1 MESGNWHLSDK
12 LRVDTTSYIVKNLVP
27 NVPYSFQ
34 VLAAEDRDLF
44 GIDYN
49 RGAPTTFV
57 IKTRQ
62 NQVDHLAKDL
72 ELDYDTVSRLA
83 SLPFHCYTEEF
94 PYKLGQ
100 TLVSAEDLR
109 LPRDLH
115 PIFFGCFDWHST
127 VHGHWLLARAA
138 ALFPG
143 TELARNVSIVFDAQF
158 TAEKVGAE
166 LAYFQQ
172 EFGASFERTYGW
184 AWLLKLQEELEASAE
199 LEGTSWASK
208 LRPLSSHI
216 ASLLFSFL
224 PRLVYPVRQGEHPNT
239 AFGLALALDYAR
251 APQTITLFELE
262 ERIVAN
268 ATSFYLDDRTCPISF
283 EPSGTD
289 FLSPCIQEADLM
301 ARVLE
306 DDIVFREWLLNFL
319 PQLFDP
325 DFDLEPGVV
334 GDGTDGKLV
343 HLDGLNFSRAWGLY
357 RIASRLGGEEGERL
371 RAMGDSH
378 VRASIDHVMGS
389 DYMGSHWLATFLLHA
404 LEQRIQEYISTH
416 RTNSV
421 F

>member
-1 MESGNWHLSDK
+1 MKELVLLILALQGSEAIQVGNL
-12 LRVDTTSYIVKNLVP
+12 
-27 NVPYSFQ
+27 
-34 VLAAEDRDLF
+34 
-44 GIDYN
+44 G
-49 RGAPTTFV
+49 
-57 IKTRQ
+57 
-62 NQVDHLAKDL
+62 KDL

-83 SLPFHCYTEEF
+83 SLPFSCYKEEF
-94 PYKLGQ
+94 PYKLSQ
-100 TLVSAEDLR
+100 TLVSAEELR

-115 PIFFGCFDWHST
+115 PIFFGCFDWHSS

-143 TELARNVSIVFDAQF
+143 TDLARNVSILFDQQF

-166 LAYFQQ
+166 LAYFKQ

-216 ASLLFSFL
+216 ASLFYSFL

-239 AFGLALALDYAR
+239 AFGLALALDYTR
-251 APQTITLFELE
+251 APQVIELDLE
-262 ERIVAN
+262 QRILAN
-268 ATSFYLDDRTCPISF
+268 ATDYYLADRLCPISY
-283 EPSGTD
+283 EPSGSD

-306 DDIVFREWLLNFL
+306 DDIAFREWLLNFL
-319 PQLFDP
+319 PQLFDA
-325 DFDLEPGVV
+325 DFVLEPGVV

-378 VRASIDHVMGS
+378 VRASIDHVVGS
-389 DYMGSHWLATFLLHA
+389 NYMGSHWLATFLLRA
-404 LEQRIQEYISTH
+404 LEQRIQEYISTQ

>member
-1 MESGNWHLSDK
+1 VLLILALQGSEAIQVGNL
-12 LRVDTTSYIVKNLVP
+12 
-27 NVPYSFQ
+27 
-34 VLAAEDRDLF
+34 
-44 GIDYN
+44 G
-49 RGAPTTFV
+49 
-57 IKTRQ
+57 
-62 NQVDHLAKDL
+62 KDL

-83 SLPFHCYTEEF
+83 SLPFSCYTEEF
-94 PYKLGQ
+94 PYKLSQ
-100 TLVSAEDLR
+100 TLVSAEELR
-109 LPRDLH
+109 LPKDLH
-115 PIFFGCFDWHST
+115 PIFFGCFDWHSS

-143 TELARNVSIVFDAQF
+143 TDLARNVSILFDQQF
-158 TAEKVGAE
+158 TAEKVAAE
-166 LAYFQQ
+166 LTYFKQ
-172 EFGASFERTYGW
+172 EFGSSFERTYGW

-216 ASLLFSFL
+216 ASLFYSFL

-239 AFGLALALDYAR
+239 AFGLALALDYTR
-251 APQTITLFELE
+251 APQVIELDLE
-262 ERIVAN
+262 QRILAN
-268 ATSFYLDDRTCPISF
+268 ATDYYLADRLCPISY
-283 EPSGTD
+283 EPSGSD

-306 DDIVFREWLLNFL
+306 DDIAFREWLLNFL
-319 PQLFDP
+319 PQLFDA
-325 DFDLEPGVV
+325 DFVLEPGVV

-378 VRASIDHVMGS
+378 VRASIDHVVGS
-389 DYMGSHWLATFLLHA
+389 NYMGSHWLATFLLRA
-404 LEQRIQEYISTH
+404 LEQRIQEYISTQ